1 MLNASILFALLC
13 VLGLLL
19 FFSGLP
25 TLSTCALPS
34 IVSDH
39 SGQSFKRPLESVLVI
54 LVTAIYAFAAFW
66 NLGNRQSPQSF
77 ISMAEKAAVLEMD
90 TPEDAGRLAL
100 FPGIGSGSYRIE
112 YSADAEG
119 WFPLESF
126 LQDHVAVLKWAF
138 IPLNL
143 DDSVRYLRIICDS
156 GSPWLGH
163 LLNLHLYSHS
173 IAFLELFP
181 KV

>member
-54 LVTAIYAFAAFW
+54 LVQW
-66 NLGNRQSPQSF
+66 LVLGLMLWQR
-77 ISMAEKAAVLEMD
+77 EL
-90 TPEDAGRLAL
+90 L
-100 FPGIGSGSYRIE
+100 
-112 YSADAEG
+112 
-119 WFPLESF
+119 
-126 LQDHVAVLKWAF
+126 LKW
-138 IPLNL
+138 LT
-143 DDSVRYLRIICDS
+143 
-156 GSPWLGH
+156 
-163 LLNLHLYSHS
+163 
-173 IAFLELFP
+173 
-181 KV
+181 

>member
-39 SGQSFKRPLESVLVI
+39 SGQSFKRPLESVLVN

-66 NLGNRQSPQSF
+66 NLGNRQSQ
-77 ISMAEKAAVLEMD
+77 
-90 TPEDAGRLAL
+90 
-100 FPGIGSGSYRIE
+100 
-112 YSADAEG
+112 
-119 WFPLESF
+119 ESVVVF
-126 LQDHVAVLKWAF
+126 DL
-138 IPLNL
+138 
-143 DDSVRYLRIICDS
+143 LRILRYH
-156 GSPWLGH
+156 GLGK
-163 LLNLHLYSHS
+163 LLGALLQQ
-173 IAFLELFP
+173 L
-181 KV
+181 